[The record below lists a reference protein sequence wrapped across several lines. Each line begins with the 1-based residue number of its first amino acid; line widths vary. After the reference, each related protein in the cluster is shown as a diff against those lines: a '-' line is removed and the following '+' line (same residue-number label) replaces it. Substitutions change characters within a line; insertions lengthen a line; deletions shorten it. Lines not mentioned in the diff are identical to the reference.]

1 MYILRKTL
9 TMLGLV
15 AAYAVLFQFCYAWM
29 YTGSPIPDGDIAVF
43 VLSILL
49 NYIPMLVIAIAVWL
63 VATRTIHIN
72 GVWKKCSLDLLCTLP
87 IPIIVNWLFL
97 FIHRISR
104 KTKEVADMVVEF
116 FRGL

>member
-72 GVWKKCSLDLLCTLP
+72 GVWKNFHLIYFALCPFLLL
-87 IPIIVNWLFL
+87 
-97 FIHRISR
+97 
-104 KTKEVADMVVEF
+104 
-116 FRGL
+116 